1 MKKYV
6 YLGLLSLCVA
16 APFANGA
23 VYECKHNGV
32 TTYTNKA
39 GSGCS
44 SAKLGYV
51 GTYSADHKAYADSAS
66 YSYTP
71 PSSSSSGNS
80 PKRNTRSGTAAEHV
94 QPEVQSKR
102 DNGRLSILQ
111 RELANEQ
118 QALDS
123 AQKNLAAGKAAK
135 KDAASLA
142 ALEGA
147 IKDRQENISAL
158 QKEISRM

>member
-1 MKKYV
+1 M
-6 YLGLLSLCVA
+6 
-16 APFANGA
+16 
-23 VYECKHNGV
+23 
-32 TTYTNKA
+32 
-39 GSGCS
+39 
-44 SAKLGYV
+44 
-51 GTYSADHKAYADSAS
+51 
-66 YSYTP
+66 
-71 PSSSSSGNS
+71 
-80 PKRNTRSGTAAEHV
+80 
-94 QPEVQSKR
+94 
-102 DNGRLSILQ
+102 Q

>member
-6 YLGLLSLCVA
+6 YLGLFSLCLV

-23 VYECKHNGV
+23 VYECKRNGITV
-32 TTYTNKA
+32 YTNKA
-39 GSGCS
+39 GSGCG

-51 GTYSADHKAYADSAS
+51 GTYSADHKSYANSAS
-66 YSYTP
+66 YTYTP
-71 PSSSSSGNS
+71 PSSSGSA
-80 PKRNTRSGTAAEHV
+80 KRNTRSGTAAEHV